1 MRYVLLTILFT
12 LYSCQLYVTE
22 TKSVSLS
29 GKYVVSKLE
38 ITNVDQN
45 QTKDQL
51 YLLGTTFRD
60 YNNDWPDP
68 FNNIPINN
76 FYIHF
81 DYSTIRMGL
90 KGVTTS
96 GEDIW
101 IYGTDPNYI
110 YYKVFGG
117 TPFYSGNLQFDY
129 LKKTGGQQRMT
140 FMIED
145 DGFET
150 LQLKSSGVWP
160 SGKMGQKQVMT
171 LYLTRVGP

>member
-1 MRYVLLTILFT
+1 MKRIILLTLLLFT
-12 LYSCQLYVTE
+12 SCQLYVTE
-22 TKSVSLS
+22 VKDVTLS

-45 QTKDQL
+45 QTKDQR
-51 YLLGTTFRD
+51 YLLGTTFRSD
-60 YNNDWPDP
+60 DWPEP
-68 FNNIPINN
+68 FNYIPINN

-81 DYSTIRMGL
+81 DYSTIRMGFR
-90 KGVTTS
+90 GVTNS

-101 IYGTDPNYI
+101 AYGTHPNYI
-110 YYKVFGG
+110 YYDVFGG

-129 LKKTGGQQRMT
+129 LKKNGGQQRMT

-145 DGFET
+145 DGLET

>member
-1 MRYVLLTILFT
+1 MRYILLTILFT

-51 YLLGTTFRD
+51 YLLGTTFRSD
-60 YNNDWPDP
+60 VWPEP
-68 FNNIPINN
+68 FNNIAINN

-81 DYSTIRMGL
+81 DYSTIRMGFR
-90 KGVTTS
+90 GVTNS

-101 IYGTDPNYI
+101 IYGTHPNYI
-110 YYKVFGG
+110 YYDVFGG

-129 LKKTGGQQRMT
+129 LKQNGGQQRMT

-145 DGFET
+145 DGLET

>member
-1 MRYVLLTILFT
+1 MRYILLTILLT
-12 LYSCQLYVTE
+12 LYSCQFYVTE

-45 QTKDQL
+45 QTKDQR
-51 YLLGTTFRD
+51 YLLGTTFRSD
-60 YNNDWPDP
+60 DWPEP
-68 FNNIPINN
+68 FNYIPINN

-81 DYSTIRMGL
+81 DYSTIRMGFR
-90 KGVTTS
+90 GVTNS

-101 IYGTDPNYI
+101 AYGTHPNYI
-110 YYKVFGG
+110 YYDVFGG

-129 LKKTGGQQRMT
+129 LKKNGGQQRMT

-145 DGFET
+145 DGLET

>member
-1 MRYVLLTILFT
+1 MRYILLTILLT

-45 QTKDQL
+45 QTIDQL
-51 YLLGTTFRD
+51 YLLGTTFRSD
-60 YNNDWPDP
+60 VWPEP
-68 FNNIPINN
+68 FHNIPINN

-81 DYSTIRMGL
+81 DYSTIRMGFR
-90 KGVTTS
+90 GVTNS

-101 IYGTDPNYI
+101 IYGTHPNYI
-110 YYKVFGG
+110 YYDVFGG
-117 TPFYSGNLQFDY
+117 TPFYSGYLQFDY
-129 LKKTGGQQRMT
+129 LKKNGGQQRMT

-145 DGFET
+145 DGLET